1 MLYNTLKMDQI
12 CNCSFY
18 WFDLWIK
25 YSQESFTKK
34 TLTPTEHHNI
44 YLMDLSDVLYTSVL
58 PYGFIRYFS
67 DNRHG
72 SLFQPL
78 TPIITP
84 SRTEFFFKAIWWIQP
99 LSETEWSEGVL
110 KFCNSVC
117 LLTGQFPP
125 LTYTSWKCLPFVAF
139 LLVVEAGGLCTVRRV
154 VFMYWYWFSHV
165 LCILAILVRTS
176 WVLLTMGL

>member
-1 MLYNTLKMDQI
+1 MDQI

-18 WFDLWIK
+18 WFDLWIQ

-44 YLMDLSDVLYTSVL
+44 YLMDLSDVLYSSVL

-84 SRTEFFFKAIWWIQP
+84 WRTEFFFKAIWWIQA

-110 KFCNSVC
+110 RFCNSVVYAIIA
-117 LLTGQFPP
+117 LT
-125 LTYTSWKCLPFVAF
+125 W
-139 LLVVEAGGLCTVRRV
+139 EN
-154 VFMYWYWFSHV
+154 
-165 LCILAILVRTS
+165 ILVYAVQSVYPWNENNKKTTY
-176 WVLLTMGL
+176 LLSGK

>member
-1 MLYNTLKMDQI
+1 MLLYNTLKMDQI

-44 YLMDLSDVLYTSVL
+44 YLMDLSDVLYSSVL
-58 PYGFIRYFS
+58 PDGFIRYFS

-72 SLFQPL
+72 ILFQPL

-84 SRTEFFFKAIWWIQP
+84 WRTKFFFKAIWWIQP

-110 KFCNSVC
+110 RFCNSVC
-117 LLTGQFPP
+117 TLWPVERGKGEEVTK
-125 LTYTSWKCLPFVAF
+125 TSEEPWNNKHLQ
-139 LLVVEAGGLCTVRRV
+139 LCT
-154 VFMYWYWFSHV
+154 
-165 LCILAILVRTS
+165 L
-176 WVLLTMGL
+176 